1 MCEEMMALEKNG
13 TWELVDLPLKK
24 QLVGYKQIY
33 IITYKENGSIER
45 YKVRVVTKGYTQ
57 TYGIDY

>member
-24 QLVGYKQIY
+24 QLVGYK
-33 IITYKENGSIER
+33 
-45 YKVRVVTKGYTQ
+45 
-57 TYGIDY
+57 